1 MWTWSIFLLPKV
13 IFTNS
18 ECLTDEVLRDIYGLL
33 HTKWMVMINLI
44 EELTLVDKDGGKWAW
59 VLVEGIR

>member
-13 IFTNS
+13 IFANS